1 MRVVAAIISREA
13 LKDKLDRGDDFILV
27 ETLSEKQYQHT
38 HLLSALNLPPERVR
52 ELAPKIL
59 PDKGADIVVNC
70 GSPK

>member
-1 MRVVAAIISREA
+1 MRVVAATISREA

-38 HLLSALNLPPERVR
+38 HLPSALNLPPDRVR
-52 ELAPKIL
+52 ELAPEVL
-59 PDKGADIVVNC
+59 PNKGADIVVYC